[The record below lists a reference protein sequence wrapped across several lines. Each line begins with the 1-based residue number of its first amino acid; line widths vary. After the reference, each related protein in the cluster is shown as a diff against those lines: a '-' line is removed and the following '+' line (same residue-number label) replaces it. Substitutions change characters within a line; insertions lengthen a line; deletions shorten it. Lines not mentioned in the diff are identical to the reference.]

1 MDARS
6 RRTSNRV
13 AALAPAV
20 ATLLTLGAMA
30 AACNGSGGLTL
41 EAYLQRVDEL
51 DDARQQQAVALEEP
65 LRELSEAEAVVQLR
79 QILPQEI
86 ALFEDFADGL
96 EDLDPPAEAEALHA
110 EALDALQAFS
120 QTFGD
125 LSDEFAGVESFADL
139 DALFSQ
145 QDAVDA
151 DERLTQVCL
160 DIEQLAA
167 DNEITIDLSCQEE

>member
-1 MDARS
+1 MRMKQPLVFGAMF
-6 RRTSNRV
+6 V
-13 AALAPAV
+13 ALATV
-20 ATLLTLGAMA
+20 A
-30 AACNGSGGLTL
+30 CGGGGGPLTL

-51 DDARQQQAVALEEP
+51 DDARQQQVIALEEP
-65 LRELSEAEAVVQLR
+65 LQDLSEAEAVVQLR
-79 QILPQEI
+79 QIIPQEI

-96 EDLDPPAEAEALHA
+96 EDLDAPAEAEALHV
-110 EALDALQAFS
+110 EALDALQTFTE
-120 QTFGD
+120 TFGD
-125 LSDEFAGVESFADL
+125 LDDELAGIESFADL

-145 QDAVDA
+145 QGAVDA